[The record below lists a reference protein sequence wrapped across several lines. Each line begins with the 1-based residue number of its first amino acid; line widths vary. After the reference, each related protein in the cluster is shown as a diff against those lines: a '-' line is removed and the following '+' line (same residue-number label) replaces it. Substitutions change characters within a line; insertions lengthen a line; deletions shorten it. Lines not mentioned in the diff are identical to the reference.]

1 MVPISSIPAS
11 TDTKKI
17 LVKQPHDCRKLIVD
31 SYLILQPMCKLISTT
46 YSGSSLG
53 FIEQDDLLYIE
64 TKLDVVGLGVG
75 VDTDNDDE
83 PDDDASVD
91 PSTLSPIPRP
101 RSYPYPD
108 SNDKVKVWITK
119 SKLN

>member
-11 TDTKKI
+11 TDTKQI
-17 LVKQPHDCRKLIVD
+17 LVKQPHDCRKSIVD
-31 SYLILQPMCKLISTT
+31 SYLILQPTCKLISTK
-46 YSGSSLG
+46 YSGPSLG
-53 FIEQDDLLYIE
+53 FVEQEDLLYIE
-64 TKLDVVGLGVG
+64 TKLDVVG

-83 PDDDASVD
+83 HDDEASVD
-91 PSTLSPIPRP
+91 PSTLSPVLKP

-119 SKLN
+119 SKLNW